1 MLWRFIY
8 EKNGYFYAS
17 TEENLM
23 VIPEGSQ
30 VYDNLTKCILRK
42 SCELMSDKEI
52 KPTIGVLT
60 DAESEDK
67 EYTIIERYDNQFSS
81 LNRSIFIYYIPI
93 NYNKVINNEIT
104 SETKMLKKQKIDNLY
119 EYLETKKNITLIK
132 NDDLDKCWYDIPSD
146 NGDIIQKYFL
156 SIADE
161 ENKDLK
167 KNKIINLKKLFSK
180 ELMLINKLEKL
191 MLKMEKDNFISF
203 INIIY
208 DKRERMI
215 DYDTIRK
222 TEAKFTK
229 MKSKKVAYINR

>member
-1 MLWRFIY
+1 
-8 EKNGYFYAS
+8 
-17 TEENLM
+17 
-23 VIPEGSQ
+23 
-30 VYDNLTKCILRK
+30 
-42 SCELMSDKEI
+42 
-52 KPTIGVLT
+52 
-60 DAESEDK
+60 
-67 EYTIIERYDNQFSS
+67 
-81 LNRSIFIYYIPI
+81 
-93 NYNKVINNEIT
+93 
-104 SETKMLKKQKIDNLY
+104 MLKKQKIDNLY

-167 KNKIINLKKLFSK
+167 KNKIINLKKLFPK

-229 MKSKKVAYINR
+229 RKSKKVAYINR

>member
-1 MLWRFIY
+1 MSKDLVKTEINVIDNKIGIMRIGDVDYISLTDLAKYQNPEDPSGVIRNWMSNRNSFDYYGLWEQINNENFNSVEFHVI
-8 EKNGYFYAS
+8 K
-17 TEENLM
+17 TEEASYN
-23 VIPEGSQ
+23 
-30 VYDNLTKCILRK
+30 
-42 SCELMSDKEI
+42 
-52 KPTIGVLT
+52 
-60 DAESEDK
+60 
-67 EYTIIERYDNQFSS
+67 
-81 LNRSIFIYYIPI
+81 IPI

-167 KNKIINLKKLFSK
+167 KNKIINLKKLFPK

-222 TEAKFTK
+222 TGAKFTK
-229 MKSKKVAYINR
+229 RKSKKVAYINR

>member
-1 MLWRFIY
+1 MN
-8 EKNGYFYAS
+8 KNGYFYAS

-23 VIPEGSQ
+23 VISEGSQ

-104 SETKMLKKQKIDNLY
+104 SETKVLKKQKIDNLY

-167 KNKIINLKKLFSK
+167 KNKIINLKKLFPK

-215 DYDTIRK
+215 DYDTIRN

-229 MKSKKVAYINR
+229 RKSKKVAYINR

>member
-1 MLWRFIY
+1 
-8 EKNGYFYAS
+8 
-17 TEENLM
+17 
-23 VIPEGSQ
+23 
-30 VYDNLTKCILRK
+30 
-42 SCELMSDKEI
+42 MSDKEI

-104 SETKMLKKQKIDNLY
+104 SETKILKKQKIDNLY

-167 KNKIINLKKLFSK
+167 KNKIINLKKLFPK

-222 TEAKFTK
+222 TGAKFTK
-229 MKSKKVAYINR
+229 RKSKKVAYINR

>member
-1 MLWRFIY
+1 MK
-8 EKNGYFYAS
+8 KNGYFYAS

-42 SCELMSDKEI
+42 SCELMSDKKI

-167 KNKIINLKKLFSK
+167 KNKIINLKKLFPK

>member
-1 MLWRFIY
+1 M
-8 EKNGYFYAS
+8 KKKGYFYAS

-167 KNKIINLKKLFSK
+167 KNKIINLKKLFPK

-229 MKSKKVAYINR
+229 RKSKKVAYINR

>member
-1 MLWRFIY
+1 MK
-8 EKNGYFYAS
+8 KNGYFYAS

-167 KNKIINLKKLFSK
+167 KNKIINLKKLFPK

>member
-42 SCELMSDKEI
+42 SCELMSDKKI

-67 EYTIIERYDNQFSS
+67 EYTIIERYDYQFSS

-167 KNKIINLKKLFSK
+167 KNKIINLKKIFPK

>member
-167 KNKIINLKKLFSK
+167 KNKIINLKKLFPK

>member
-1 MLWRFIY
+1 MK
-8 EKNGYFYAS
+8 KNGYFYAS

-167 KNKIINLKKLFSK
+167 KNKIINLKKIFPK

>member
-1 MLWRFIY
+1 MK
-8 EKNGYFYAS
+8 KNGYFYAS

-81 LNRSIFIYYIPI
+81 LNRSIFTYYIPI

-167 KNKIINLKKLFSK
+167 KNKIINLKKLFPK

-222 TEAKFTK
+222 TGAKFTK